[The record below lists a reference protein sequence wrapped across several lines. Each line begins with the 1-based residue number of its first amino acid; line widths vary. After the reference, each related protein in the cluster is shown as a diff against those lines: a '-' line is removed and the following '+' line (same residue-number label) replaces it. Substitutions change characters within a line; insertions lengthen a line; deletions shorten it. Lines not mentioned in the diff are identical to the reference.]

1 MTEKQQI
8 LRSAGLVSIVTLL
21 SRFLGYARDL
31 ALAILLGTSL
41 AADAFVIAFRIPN
54 LLRRLTAEGAMTGA
68 FVPVFSHY
76 RAERTGEAWEFA
88 ERMFWTLAS
97 VLAGVTLLGI
107 VFAPAIVRVFT
118 LLSPTPGEWSL
129 AVLLTRII
137 FPYCVLIALAAL
149 ASATLNT
156 LGVFGLPASTPIFL
170 NLAIIGAAAVAYVTG
185 YEQATIALAVGVVVG
200 GVLQLG
206 LQLPALWRRGM
217 RFRFGVS
224 FRHPGVRRVAR
235 LLVPAFAGVGIYQ
248 VNVLVSTIFATSAW
262 VPEGSVAALYYA
274 DRVMEVALGVYA
286 ISVATVILPLLSQQ
300 AVAGELGA
308 MKKTLSFAFRNVG
321 FIVVPAAV
329 GLIVL
334 HGPIIRVLFQHA
346 AFGSEST
353 ALTARALIFYA
364 VGLPAFAAVRLVVQA
379 FYALQDTVTPVRMAA
394 AALVANIVFCSVLV
408 VPLQHAGLALATSL
422 ASYLN
427 FFSLYW
433 VLRRRVGAV
442 DEPAVG
448 ASLARTAAASA
459 GMGVL
464 CWGLNRAVGLMAVE
478 SFRTLVLWF
487 GLTLVAALAVYAL
500 LAWLLRAEELTEMR
514 ALIVRRQ
521 ERLAT
526 SRAGA
531 ALSTR
536 SRES

>member
-262 VPEGSVAALYYA
+262 VPKGSVAALYYA

>member
-1 MTEKQQI
+1 
-8 LRSAGLVSIVTLL
+8 
-21 SRFLGYARDL
+21 L

-68 FVPVFSHY
+68 FVPVFSPY

-107 VFAPAIVRVFT
+107 GFAPAIVRVFT

-129 AVLLTRII
+129 AVLLTRMI

-262 VPEGSVAALYYA
+262 VPKGSVAALYYA